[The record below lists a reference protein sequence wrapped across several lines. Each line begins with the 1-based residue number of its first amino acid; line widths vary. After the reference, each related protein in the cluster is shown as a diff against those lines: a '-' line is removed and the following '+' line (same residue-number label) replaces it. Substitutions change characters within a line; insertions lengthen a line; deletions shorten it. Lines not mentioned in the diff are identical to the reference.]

1 MGSSLRPRARL
12 SRAIC
17 DVLKTKTKK
26 TVSRLYSLKQ
36 VLKKPW
42 IVSRELLFLMMRSV
56 KIAKDV
62 IFETK
67 EYREIV
73 PQRVG
78 IDGISMYND
87 GTVN

>member
-1 MGSSLRPRARL
+1 M
-12 SRAIC
+12 
-17 DVLKTKTKK
+17 
-26 TVSRLYSLKQ
+26 VSGNHRRNGLYSLMQ
-36 VLKKPW
+36 TGFEKPW
-42 IVSRELLFLMMRSV
+42 IVSRELLFLMMGSV

-67 EYREIV
+67 EYRKIV

>member
-1 MGSSLRPRARL
+1 MMG
-12 SRAIC
+12 
-17 DVLKTKTKK
+17 
-26 TVSRLYSLKQ
+26 
-36 VLKKPW
+36 
-42 IVSRELLFLMMRSV
+42 SV
-56 KIAKDV
+56 KIATDV